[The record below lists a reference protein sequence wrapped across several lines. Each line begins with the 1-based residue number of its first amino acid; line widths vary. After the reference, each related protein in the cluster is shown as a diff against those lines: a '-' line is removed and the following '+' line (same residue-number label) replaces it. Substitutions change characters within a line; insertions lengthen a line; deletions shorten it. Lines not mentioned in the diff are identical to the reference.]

1 MNKHVIDSVKEFL
14 KENYDLDLSE
24 IEIHRNY
31 STYEIL
37 DMYLG
42 WEGIYGY
49 TNDIYSIF
57 GNRE

>member
-1 MNKHVIDSVKEFL
+1 MNKNVIESVQEFL
-14 KENYDLDLSE
+14 KENYDLDLTE
-24 IEIHRNY
+24 IEITRNY
-31 STYEIL
+31 SKYEIL

-57 GNRE
+57 D